1 MFKRFN
7 KEFKK
12 KKEVQIQKLQK
23 EIDNIINT
31 MTEQEMNDFNLYMTR
46 THDQASKQ
54 MDAINI
60 AKENLDDAKKIKINI
75 S

>member
-12 KKEVQIQKLQK
+12 KKEVQIEKLQK

-31 MTEQEMNDFNLYMTR
+31 MTEQEINDFNLYMAR

-54 MDAINI
+54 IDAINL
-60 AKENLDDAKKIKINI
+60 AKEK
-75 S
+75 